1 MTHLIA
7 LKVQEHYHLKIA
19 GLIGLAASFVII
31 CVALCFVLYLLVIC
45 TRKKRATQG
54 KYRSFKFNFVFYC
67 WRSKIS
73 IGRTFSPSTQ
83 EMVSTRLN
91 NQRPYQGKTSQGGS
105 SQSYRK
111 RNIWHITGFCLLVY
125 CIPMWLFHL
134 QNIMLITQPDL
145 HRRYI

>member
-1 MTHLIA
+1 MYSIGLFYEGNLKSDNLIA

-73 IGRTFSPSTQ
+73 IGPNFQPFNAGNGEHTTQ
-83 EMVSTRLN
+83 
-91 NQRPYQGKTSQGGS
+91 
-105 SQSYRK
+105 
-111 RNIWHITGFCLLVY
+111 
-125 CIPMWLFHL
+125 
-134 QNIMLITQPDL
+134 QPKAIS
-145 HRRYI
+145 R